1 MDCTSNKDATTASS
15 SGGKPTLL
23 LCMTPRMSIEGWY
36 RTGIAER
43 ELAPYREY
51 VRRGWR
57 VVVLDFGDRWT
68 APFEGISTAN
78 VRWFARFHFPVPLVS
93 RCMRL
98 LSLCLL
104 PLLSGRHF
112 RCARVVKTNQS
123 HLSWFY
129 VLAARLWR
137 RSILLRCGYVYGKNL
152 EMSHGRKLKTR
163 LYQLLEGWAFRN
175 ATVCQV
181 TTDELA
187 RWVTQRYGVPPERLH
202 VVPNFVNEVFFGV
215 RWQARHPA
223 VPVRVLSVGRLV
235 TEKRFDLLI
244 QAAALLKPCEVTIVG
259 QGSLR
264 ASLIAQARDRGVD
277 LRLPGNIPNE
287 QLPQV
292 MLQHDVFVC
301 TSRWEGHPKALTEA
315 MAAGMPC
322 IGTHAPGVS
331 NLIDHGRTGLLVE
344 ASADAVADAVRRIT
358 RDQECAQRLGS
369 GARDEMRR
377 KCSFEPLFEREYQK
391 VVEILSGCEGSVKCR
406 GLA

>member
-23 LCMTPRMSIEGWY
+23 LCMTPGMSIEGWH
-36 RTGIAER
+36 RTGTAER
-43 ELAPYREY
+43 EFAPYREY

-123 HLSWFY
+123 HLSWFH
-129 VLAARLWR
+129 VFAARLWR
-137 RSILLRCGYVYGKNL
+137 RPILLRCGYVHGESCETLYGRNL
-152 EMSHGRKLKTR
+152 RVR
-163 LYQLLEGWAFRN
+163 LYQLLEGWAFRH

-181 TTDELA
+181 PTEDLA
-187 RWVTQRYGVPPERLH
+187 RWVVQRYGVPPERLH
-202 VVPNFVNEVFFGV
+202 VVPNFVNEVFFAA
-215 RWQARHPA
+215 RWQPRDPTM
-223 VPVRVLSVGRLV
+223 PVRMLSVGRME
-235 TEKRFDLLI
+235 TEKRYDLLVE
-244 QAAALLKPCEVTIVG
+244 AAALLKPCEVTIVG

-315 MAAGMPC
+315 MAVGMPC
-322 IGTHAPGVS
+322 VGTNAPGVS

-344 ASADAVADAVRRIT
+344 ASADVVADAIWRIT
-358 RDQECAQRLGS
+358 QDQEFAQRLGS
-369 GARDEMRR
+369 NAREEMR
-377 KCSFEPLFEREYQK
+377 KKLSFAPLFDKEYLK
-391 VVEILSGCEGSVKCR
+391 IVEMAFQGEQPMSVT
-406 GLA
+406 